1 MTHNLPTTD
10 FCFQNHTVRT
20 IEKEDGSFWFI
31 AKDVCDALEITWSG
45 NKILASIP
53 ENWRGVVKLTTPLQ
67 NQHGVYGEQDQ
78 EFVTIN
84 EPALYKLAFRSN
96 KPAAE
101 DFTNWVASEVLPAI
115 RRTGRFSGTAPA
127 LATEA
132 PDREDQIRLARKLVT
147 QVNAILRDM
156 PALSRLY
163 QDLGIA
169 VNDVL
174 RTLCV
179 LSPDIHHEAYLQSLR
194 DHDAATRPRN

>member
-1 MTHNLPTTD
+1 MTQNLPTTA
-10 FCFQNHTVRT
+10 FTFQDHTVRT
-20 IEKEDGSFWFI
+20 LTEEDGSLWFV
-31 AKDVCDALEITWSG
+31 ARDVCDALGISWRG
-45 NKILASIP
+45 NTLDSIP
-53 ENWRGVVKLTTPLQ
+53 ENWRGMRSFRTPLQ

-115 RRTGRFSGTAPA
+115 RRTGRFSGMAPA

-163 QDLGIA
+163 QDLGVS

-194 DHDAATRPRN
+194 DHDAAARPRN

>member
-1 MTHNLPTTD
+1 MTQHLSTID
-10 FCFQNHTVRT
+10 FTFQNYTVRT
-20 IEKEDGSFWFI
+20 LSDENGNIWFVG
-31 AKDVCDALEITWSG
+31 KDVCEALGLSWVG
-45 NKILASIP
+45 NKTLASIP
-53 ENWRGVVKLTTPLQ
+53 ENWRGVGSFPTPLQ

-115 RRTGRFSGTAPA
+115 RRTGRFSVSGPA
-127 LATEA
+127 LGTEA

-147 QVNAILRDM
+147 QVNAILRDL
-156 PALSRLY
+156 PTLGRLY
-163 QDLGIA
+163 QDMGVS